1 VLNNVYVPRYFY
13 AGQGSSLSTIFLFS
27 SPEDN
32 DELLIRPK
40 SCSGS
45 KLSRGQC
52 NFAAGLLRIAFSPT
66 GDPRN
71 LLIII
76 RACATRCLDLV
87 SLALPSTFR
96 ISDDRPCRFPATADP
111 QRRFRRKRDHA
122 RMRFNVKGKRGIV
135 TSSWRVCNETPARN
149 LLCDAMGNR
158 RVSRVIY
165 GTLCKGRRA
174 R

>member
-13 AGQGSSLSTIFLFS
+13 ARQGSSLSTIFLFS

-45 KLSRGQC
+45 KLTHGQC
-52 NFAAGLLRIAFSPT
+52 NFAAGLLRIAFSPA

-76 RACATRCLDLV
+76 RACTTL
-87 SLALPSTFR
+87 
-96 ISDDRPCRFPATADP
+96 
-111 QRRFRRKRDHA
+111 RRKYDHA
-122 RMRFNVKGKRGIV
+122 RMRFHVKENGASLRQAGGFV
-135 TSSWRVCNETPARN
+135 TRRPLAIYC
-149 LLCDAMGNR
+149 AMQW
-158 RVSRVIY
+158 
-165 GTLCKGRRA
+165 GTEEFPG
-174 R
+174 